1 METQMKTC
9 PSCGNRYPATIEFFY
24 KSKKACGI
32 RVYCISCCKE
42 KSKKHYHN
50 HPELKDIAREKGYE
64 KYQLDPEKYKKK
76 GRDYWHKHKDK
87 LNAIQNLK
95 RKDPE
100 IQKKIIE
107 YRRILIQQGYFV
119 KRYSLYAQGDEIQL
133 SCVKKLLCCNYPGLK
148 YADLTPE
155 IIEIKRKQLKLKR
168 DVKKQHQ

>member
-1 METQMKTC
+1 METQTKTC
-9 PSCGNRYPATIEFFY
+9 PGCGNNYPATTEFFY
-24 KSKKACGI
+24 KKGCGI
-32 RVYCISCCKE
+32 RVYCISCSKE
-42 KSKKHYHN
+42 KSKKYYHN
-50 HPELKDIAREKGYE
+50 NPKLKDIAREKGYE

-76 GRDYWHKHKDK
+76 ARNYWHKHKDK

-119 KRYSLYAQGDEIQL
+119 KRYSLYAQGNEIQL
-133 SCVKKLLCCNYPGLK
+133 SCVKKLLCCNYRGLK

-155 IIEIKRKQLKLKR
+155 IIEIKRKQIKLKR
-168 DVKKQHQ
+168 DVKKQH